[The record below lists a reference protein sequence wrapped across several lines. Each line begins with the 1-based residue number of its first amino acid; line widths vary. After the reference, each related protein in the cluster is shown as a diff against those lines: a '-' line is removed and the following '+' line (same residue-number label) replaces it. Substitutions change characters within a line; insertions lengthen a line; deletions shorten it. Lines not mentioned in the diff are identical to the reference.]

1 MKSFLR
7 PFGINNLV
15 AVPRTLRVD
24 FDCELSTNHKTN
36 ARRRLWT
43 SPFTASIKGLSAA
56 RVDRLSFLSYFFVK
70 KIPLSRRVEYV
81 MDGSMDESV
90 SQ

>member
-1 MKSFLR
+1 MRVAKCRMRVHLNQHTFWINIIITIIITALFDPLKVFLVR
-7 PFGINNLV
+7 HAYLCFTSTLIN
-15 AVPRTLRVD
+15 D
-24 FDCELSTNHKTN
+24 
-36 ARRRLWT
+36 
-43 SPFTASIKGLSAA
+43 
-56 RVDRLSFLSYFFVK
+56 FLSYFFVK